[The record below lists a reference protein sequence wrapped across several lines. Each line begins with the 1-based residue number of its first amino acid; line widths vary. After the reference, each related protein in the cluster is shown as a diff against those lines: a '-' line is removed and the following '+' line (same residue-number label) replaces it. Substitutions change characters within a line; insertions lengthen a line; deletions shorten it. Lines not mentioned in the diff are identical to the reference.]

1 MNTIALGMSVS
12 SLVVVMGTWIIYLR
26 TIPKM
31 KVPVN
36 PTGSKV
42 LQSIGMGLGG
52 SAIIL
57 NFQGIESSGLVFL
70 IPAVFAVLMGGG
82 FFWLLAQR
90 KTPVGDLKVKVGDKL
105 FPFAAT
111 TSEGAKFHSDELV
124 GKRILLKFFRGG
136 W

>member
-1 MNTIALGMSVS
+1 
-12 SLVVVMGTWIIYLR
+12 
-26 TIPKM
+26 M

-42 LQSIGMGLGG
+42 LQSIGIGLGG